1 MSRESASRFAHDADS
16 STCTL
21 AVGTVLLLPASSSRC
36 CDAHSPASRAK
47 IGATTTPYR
56 YVYDELDRLA
66 EVRNNTTKP
75 CSSARATVRSITAA
89 REATE
94 VTTGYAV
101 ADAANQLTELHS
113 GSEAARSP
121 TPSSTT

>member
-56 YVYDELDRLA
+56 YVYDELARLT

-75 CSSARATVRSITAA
+75 CSRARATVRSIPAA

-94 VTTGYAV
+94 VTFGFV
-101 ADAANQLTELHS
+101 VVVVVFLFSVLFC
-113 GSEAARSP
+113 GCVAAR
-121 TPSSTT
+121 